1 MNHTVE
7 ADSENYTF
15 DLGYRQQHGLDIMWG
30 FMVIGKW
37 YASGTPA
44 GYTLKAVEGGSYTLT
59 TSKGPCA
66 VDGTTKLF
74 SCGAEVTK
82 GSEFV
87 FVSPTFVR
95 KVQSWERDIR

>member
-1 MNHTVE
+1 M
-7 ADSENYTF
+7 
-15 DLGYRQQHGLDIMWG
+15 
-30 FMVIGKW
+30 IGKW

-87 FVSPTFVR
+87 FVSPNSAG
-95 KVQSWERDIR
+95 KIMMERDIR